1 MENRLAEV
9 RSLILQKNTAEVS
22 SNIDASGNVYRTNPE
37 YTVPGKLIRAKDAFA
52 NNSPRAIG
60 EFTSLA
66 DAMAPEAKRFKSTL
80 FIHPKRDAYNE
91 LLGKLGGKKY
101 K

>member
-1 MENRLAEV
+1 V
-9 RSLILQKNTAEVS
+9 RNLLLQRNTAEVTA
-22 SNIDASGNVYRTNPE
+22 NIDGSGNVYRTAPE
-37 YTVPGKLIRAKDAFA
+37 TTIPGKISRAKDTFA
-52 NNSPRAIG
+52 NNSSRATG

-66 DAMAPEAKRFKSTL
+66 DAMAPEAKRFKSAL

-91 LLGKLGGKKY
+91 LLGKIGGKKY